1 PNPQSP
7 SETEIVLEIKGG
19 DAVTT
24 NTPKVAKPISKENI
38 AKSLQQALKHY
49 QAGRFAAAEQI
60 CRKIVQSEP
69 QQADALHLL
78 GILAYE
84 QGNKPEAIAKYRQA
98 IEIKPDNPDVYN
110 NLAIALK
117 NQGDLDAAIVYYQ
130 QAITLRP
137 NSADLYKNLG
147 LAYKEKGLSEQAAA
161 AYQQAITIQP
171 EQADLYNKLGMVYR
185 ELGLAEEAIVQYQQA
200 LKLKPNWEVLYNNL
214 GNAYREKGDLAS
226 AKVAYHQAIAIRS
239 NYAQAQFGLA
249 GALLMEGDFQRGFQ
263 GYEWRWKLK
272 DNSPRKFPQPIWDGS
287 SLAGRTILLHAEQG
301 LGDTIQFIRYVSRL
315 KAQGARVVVETQNA
329 LVELFQVLDD
339 IDEVVGRGKPLPD
352 FDVHSPLLSLSRVFG
367 DTIDTIPT
375 QVPYL
380 FSPAD
385 NQLYLPNY
393 FSEKNTVND
402 VNLREQIL
410 VNDLNLS
417 GQNSVNDINST
428 EENSV
433 ENINFSGQ
441 DTRPTTS
448 IKYLKVGLV
457 WAGNP
462 ENPTDYKRS
471 SSLEYFRQLLDVNR
485 VAFYSLQKEP
495 GSAQL
500 KEITE
505 ERICDLSDKLNNF
518 ADTATAISQL
528 DLVITV
534 DTAVAHLAGA
544 LGKPVWVLLCY
555 AADWRWML
563 AREDSPWYPTMR
575 LFRQSQPNDWQGAI
589 ARVKQELQFLAA
601 NQVDSADKLVKQAI
615 KAYRQARF
623 VEAKQISS
631 FILQSAPTKAN
642 KLHILAVL
650 AYQQRD
656 FHIAT
661 QLLEKV
667 IALQP
672 ENAEVYTHL
681 AVFYQERGKLAEA
694 ITKFQQALTLQPE
707 VADTH
712 NKLGVALKQLGKIP
726 EAVTAYRRALEL
738 NPDDATIHN
747 NLANSLRILGKWSEA
762 EQHCETAIAIDPDCI
777 DAHFC
782 LANLKLIQGDLLAGF
797 AGYEYRK
804 RIPRYNFRTFS
815 QPVLTKETLETTS
828 LQGQT
833 ILVYAEQGFGDT
845 IQFVRYVLLLAAKG
859 AKVVL
864 ECHPPL
870 QKLFADSFS
879 TIEVISQ
886 GESLS
891 DFDVQASMMSL
902 PHIFGTTLTT
912 IPNEVPYL
920 QAKFGKNKLISANN
934 QFKVGIVWAGN
945 PENWSDRWRS
955 SSLKHFLGLLS
966 IPEIE
971 FYSLQK
977 GKAAAELTQY
987 DVKIQDL
994 SQQINDFADTAAII
1008 SQLDLVITVDTAVA
1022 HLAGALGKPVWTIL
1036 SYAPDWRWLLDR
1048 QDSPWYPTMRLFR
1061 QPEAGDWESVFTEV
1075 KQQLQQLSVTSYQ
1088 LSVNSEQLPVNSYQS
1103 PVTSEQLPV
1112 NSEQLPVNSYQSSVT
1127 DSKSPIPNPQSPVTN
1142 PQLPRSAKFYNKRGA
1157 NLKEQG
1163 KLAAA
1168 KENFEQAIAIDPNF
1182 AVAYHNL
1189 GNTLKEE
1196 NQLETALKQYEK
1208 AISLKPNYAD
1218 AHLDYALT
1226 KLMLGDFATGFAEYE
1241 WRWLIVENQKRDFTQ
1256 PQWDGSSLA
1265 GKTILLY
1272 GEQGFGDTIQ
1282 FSRYISLVKE
1292 RGARRIVV
1300 ECYDP
1305 LVRLI
1310 ATVGGVSHVVA
1321 KGAELPNFDVQISL
1335 MSLPHIFGTTLET
1348 VPNKVPYL
1356 SPLSEKAPDGENK
1369 TNPNLKVG
1377 IAWAG
1382 NPNNRIDSKR
1392 SCQLKDFQSLLDI
1405 ADVEFY
1411 NLQKWQSE
1419 ADTKQLSQLPIED
1432 LSNSLEDFADT
1443 ANAIAKLDLVITVD
1457 TAVAH
1462 LAGALGKPV
1471 WVLLSFAPDWRW
1483 MLERKDSPWYPTMQ
1497 LFRQPKAGDWES
1509 VFTQVKQEL
1518 QQLSVTSYQST
1529 VTSYQLTVNSYQL
1542 SVTSHQST
1550 VTSQPPSKPK
1560 ALGIGWQLN
1569 PMLGWGVYG
1578 LNLTLQLI
1586 KNPNWEPF
1594 LLMPPAANALANP
1607 LHSLL
1612 LRPLLNQPQQLQKLI
1627 KSNPGKK
1634 IACDFPILSAL
1645 GNDFAAPTSAL
1656 VGKKQIGVIFFEN
1669 TRIEAEAIARAKSY
1683 DLIVVGSSWNE
1694 QVLRS
1699 KGITNVTTVQQG
1711 IEPTI
1716 FHPAPKANLLRDRF
1730 VIFSGG
1736 KLEYRKGQDIVIAAF
1751 KKFHNHYPEALLMV
1765 AWHNFWPQFIRGI
1778 ERAGHVR
1785 GIPQVDRNKR
1795 LQIVDWLAHNNIPKD
1810 AVIDIGPTANNL
1822 MGQVV
1827 READVA
1833 LFPNRCEGGTNLVAM
1848 ECMACGI
1855 PTILSANTGHLDLI
1869 QTNNCYPLHQQS
1881 KVEPIPQFPGT
1892 EGWGES
1898 DIDEIVAIL
1907 ETVYQNREQAQQKGT
1922 QAAQFMQNWTWEKQ
1936 IQRLLT
1942 VFNNTL

>member
-1 PNPQSP
+1 IPNPQSP

-1127 DSKSPIPNPQSPVTN
+1127 DSKSPIP
-1142 PQLPRSAKFYNKRGA
+1142 
-1157 NLKEQG
+1157 
-1163 KLAAA
+1163 
-1168 KENFEQAIAIDPNF
+1168 
-1182 AVAYHNL
+1182 
-1189 GNTLKEE
+1189 
-1196 NQLETALKQYEK
+1196 
-1208 AISLKPNYAD
+1208 
-1218 AHLDYALT
+1218 
-1226 KLMLGDFATGFAEYE
+1226 
-1241 WRWLIVENQKRDFTQ
+1241 
-1256 PQWDGSSLA
+1256 
-1265 GKTILLY
+1265 
-1272 GEQGFGDTIQ
+1272 
-1282 FSRYISLVKE
+1282 
-1292 RGARRIVV
+1292 
-1300 ECYDP
+1300 
-1305 LVRLI
+1305 
-1310 ATVGGVSHVVA
+1310 
-1321 KGAELPNFDVQISL
+1321 
-1335 MSLPHIFGTTLET
+1335 
-1348 VPNKVPYL
+1348 
-1356 SPLSEKAPDGENK
+1356 
-1369 TNPNLKVG
+1369 
-1377 IAWAG
+1377 
-1382 NPNNRIDSKR
+1382 
-1392 SCQLKDFQSLLDI
+1392 
-1405 ADVEFY
+1405 
-1411 NLQKWQSE
+1411 
-1419 ADTKQLSQLPIED
+1419 
-1432 LSNSLEDFADT
+1432 
-1443 ANAIAKLDLVITVD
+1443 
-1457 TAVAH
+1457 
-1462 LAGALGKPV
+1462 
-1471 WVLLSFAPDWRW
+1471 
-1483 MLERKDSPWYPTMQ
+1483 
-1497 LFRQPKAGDWES
+1497 
-1509 VFTQVKQEL
+1509 
-1518 QQLSVTSYQST
+1518 
-1529 VTSYQLTVNSYQL
+1529 
-1542 SVTSHQST
+1542 
-1550 VTSQPPSKPK
+1550 
-1560 ALGIGWQLN
+1560 
-1569 PMLGWGVYG
+1569 
-1578 LNLTLQLI
+1578 
-1586 KNPNWEPF
+1586 
-1594 LLMPPAANALANP
+1594 
-1607 LHSLL
+1607 
-1612 LRPLLNQPQQLQKLI
+1612 
-1627 KSNPGKK
+1627 
-1634 IACDFPILSAL
+1634 
-1645 GNDFAAPTSAL
+1645 
-1656 VGKKQIGVIFFEN
+1656 
-1669 TRIEAEAIARAKSY
+1669 
-1683 DLIVVGSSWNE
+1683 
-1694 QVLRS
+1694 
-1699 KGITNVTTVQQG
+1699 
-1711 IEPTI
+1711 
-1716 FHPAPKANLLRDRF
+1716 
-1730 VIFSGG
+1730 
-1736 KLEYRKGQDIVIAAF
+1736 
-1751 KKFHNHYPEALLMV
+1751 
-1765 AWHNFWPQFIRGI
+1765 
-1778 ERAGHVR
+1778 
-1785 GIPQVDRNKR
+1785 
-1795 LQIVDWLAHNNIPKD
+1795 
-1810 AVIDIGPTANNL
+1810 
-1822 MGQVV
+1822 
-1827 READVA
+1827 
-1833 LFPNRCEGGTNLVAM
+1833 
-1848 ECMACGI
+1848 
-1855 PTILSANTGHLDLI
+1855 
-1869 QTNNCYPLHQQS
+1869 
-1881 KVEPIPQFPGT
+1881 
-1892 EGWGES
+1892 
-1898 DIDEIVAIL
+1898 
-1907 ETVYQNREQAQQKGT
+1907 
-1922 QAAQFMQNWTWEKQ
+1922 
-1936 IQRLLT
+1936 
-1942 VFNNTL
+1942 